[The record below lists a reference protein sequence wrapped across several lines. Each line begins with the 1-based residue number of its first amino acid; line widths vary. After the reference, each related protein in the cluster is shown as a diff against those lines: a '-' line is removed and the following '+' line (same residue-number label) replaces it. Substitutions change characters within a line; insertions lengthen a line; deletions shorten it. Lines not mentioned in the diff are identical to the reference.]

1 LHPLKEEDTSSSK
14 HTKVNDFLTAA
25 KFDAESQDMVVMYAL
40 VCNVGKEALAFKF
53 DDYPPEIQQL
63 LWDFKE
69 LVGDEL
75 PQGLPLIR
83 SIQHAF

>member
-1 LHPLKEEDTSSSK
+1 
-14 HTKVNDFLTAA
+14 
-25 KFDAESQDMVVMYAL
+25 MYAL

-75 PQGLPLIR
+75 PQGVPLIR